1 MPVQTT
7 PATVSSPAPA
17 TYTGAGVK
25 VDVSWA
31 GKALAIA
38 FGLRG
43 VL

>member
-7 PATVSSPAPA
+7 SVTVSSPAPA
-17 TYTGAGVK
+17 TYTGGGVK

-38 FGLRG
+38 FGLRS